1 MNEKGLG
8 GSGRSALEAGL
19 MKTIERIGENPDD
32 HKASAENYL
41 ACIAS
46 AMYNAAPGGE
56 TPGGTYNRNVNLARF
71 DSHGNLS
78 EDEFDIYRIKYK
90 ASENG
95 GIGECRVYKIVPG
108 EDDLQKATMQEITA
122 QDANLDTCNTLGRLW
137 DELYRQ
143 LAESKS

>member
-1 MNEKGLG
+1 MIEKRRD
-8 GSGRSALEAGL
+8 GSDSLVSEAKL
-19 MKTIERIGENPDD
+19 IMQETGENLDD
-32 HKASAENYL
+32 YEAFARRYL

-46 AMYNAAPGGE
+46 AMYHFAQGDGDASMD
-56 TPGGTYNRNVNLARF
+56 VNLARF

-108 EDDLQKATMQEITA
+108 EDDPQEATMQEITT
-122 QDANLDTCNTLGRLW
+122 QDANLDTCNTLGRIW
-137 DELYRQ
+137 KELAVSRK
-143 LAESKS
+143 SKD